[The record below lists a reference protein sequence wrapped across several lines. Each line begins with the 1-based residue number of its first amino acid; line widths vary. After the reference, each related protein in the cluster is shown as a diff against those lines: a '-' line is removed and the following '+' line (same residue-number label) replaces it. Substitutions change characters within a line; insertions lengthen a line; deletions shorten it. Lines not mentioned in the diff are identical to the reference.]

1 MDNQQD
7 KLEHLKKS
15 AKPFYFDGSE
25 TGVLLTHGLTASPTE
40 MLSLGKF
47 LHKNG
52 FSVHG
57 VRLAGH
63 GTNYR
68 DLPKYSYLDWLNSCT
83 EGLNLLT
90 KNCDTIIPIG
100 ISMGA
105 LLSILL
111 IHQHQGIHFKK
122 LVLLSPAFG
131 LKSKLAPLA
140 PILSYFVKFVYKG
153 DTVLQYYMDH
163 DLYAYYY
170 YPTKAIAQFMSLRRY
185 FQKRSIQINIPTLIA
200 YGNLDDTI
208 EVSEIDKVIS
218 EKFSSEEKIE
228 INTFPHSGHNF
239 TTDPD
244 AQELF
249 ERIKIFLDA

>member
-1 MDNQQD
+1 
-7 KLEHLKKS
+7 
-15 AKPFYFDGSE
+15 
-25 TGVLLTHGLTASPTE
+25 
-40 MLSLGKF
+40 
-47 LHKNG
+47 
-52 FSVHG
+52 
-57 VRLAGH
+57 
-63 GTNYR
+63 
-68 DLPKYSYLDWLNSCT
+68 
-83 EGLNLLT
+83 
-90 KNCDTIIPIG
+90 
-100 ISMGA
+100 MGA

-218 EKFSSEEKIE
+218 EKFSSEEKI
-228 INTFPHSGHNF
+228 NPLLVC
-239 TTDPD
+239 
-244 AQELF
+244 A
-249 ERIKIFLDA
+249 